1 MPFASIPGNLF
12 AQGYAY
18 AVDTW
23 QRSVLFADVMRERGN
38 QYQAH
43 MQERVPNVLDF
54 GTELI
59 VDGRTLPRPVNYGL
73 VRIVAPDDLKPDRDL
88 AEGHDPGRLR
98 PFVVVDPRAG
108 HGPGI
113 GGFKRDS
120 EIGAALRAGHP
131 CYFIGFLPDPVQ
143 DKPSKT

>member
-1 MPFASIPGNLF
+1 MNQSQPTAATPDTFAPSMPFASIPGNLF

-73 VRIVAPDDLKPDRDL
+73 VRIVAPDDLKP
-88 AEGHDPGRLR
+88 
-98 PFVVVDPRAG
+98 
-108 HGPGI
+108 
-113 GGFKRDS
+113 
-120 EIGAALRAGHP
+120 
-131 CYFIGFLPDPVQ
+131 
-143 DKPSKT
+143 